1 MKSSLNYRL
10 PASRLEA
17 QMRSGLIAA
26 LAIVAFS
33 ASAAQAG
40 TAIYTISGHADG
52 SLNGVNFTNA
62 GFSFTKDTHHADVGP
77 LHMSVAER
85 ENVNIPQWAGFG
97 AMLAWVLLLVVPFKK
112 T

>member
-1 MKSSLNYRL
+1 MNPFR
-10 PASRLEA
+10 
-17 QMRSGLIAA
+17 MV
-26 LAIVAFS
+26 AIVLVVGGAF
-33 ASAAQAG
+33 AVAYG
-40 TAIYTISGHADG
+40 
-52 SLNGVNFTNA
+52 

-97 AMLAWVLLLVVPFKK
+97 AMLAGVLLLVVPFKK